1 MDIKYTRV
9 KNIKQQRR
17 VRNMK
22 EKKAI
27 LCSMLAIVGLY
38 CVFSLG
44 YLLGLN
50 QNSAPY
56 FVAVKPQQ
64 EDIVPISPP
73 AVSDGDVPSLLPS
86 EKININTADMNTL
99 DRLPEIGPSRA
110 KSIIEWRETNGPFEK
125 IEDIMLV
132 GGIGIVI
139 FETIENH
146 IKVGEESNDG

>member
-1 MDIKYTRV
+1 M
-9 KNIKQQRR
+9 
-17 VRNMK
+17 
-22 EKKAI
+22 
-27 LCSMLAIVGLY
+27 
-38 CVFSLG
+38 
-44 YLLGLN
+44 
-50 QNSAPY
+50 
-56 FVAVKPQQ
+56 KPQQ

-110 KSIIEWRETNGPFEK
+110 KAIIEWRETNGPFEK

-146 IKVGEESNDG
+146 ITVGEESNDG